1 MKTPIIVSENGDIL
15 IFPTVEEACAYL
27 EPIDVRNG
35 EYIAYDSDGQLLE
48 LKVSLE
54 KTKNIFGINFQKERV
69 SINSTLTEDK
79 EGLIA
84 RLENFLVSVSKSEI
98 DNGSSLPD
106 LIRAT
111 SALLDKSET
120 PRN

>member
-1 MKTPIIVSENGDIL
+1 KTPIIVSENGDIL
-15 IFPTVEEACAYL
+15 VFPTVGEACAYL
-27 EPIDVRNG
+27 EPIDVKNG

-54 KTKNIFGINFQKERV
+54 KTKNIFGINSQKERV

-106 LIRAT
+106 LIR
-111 SALLDKSET
+111 
-120 PRN
+120 